1 MFLERSPPALSRI
14 GISKAAIRAAAAPEL
29 PEPVSLPL
37 QHFLPLAG
45 WFRVLG
51 NWWKYGLHLTS
62 KVLHLE
68 EKKTKNKIKHQMSE
82 ERGR

>member
-1 MFLERSPPALSRI
+1 MPM
-14 GISKAAIRAAAAPEL
+14 
-29 PEPVSLPL
+29 SLPL

-68 EKKTKNKIKHQMSE
+68 ENKKQNKTSTVRREGQMKPHEVASSLSGENPPLMGTE
-82 ERGR
+82 EMIGQGR